1 MGNYLFYF
9 FFSWNILFFLIELF
23 TMKSSVLHIMTF
35 VKITE
40 FDRSLCER
48 LRTHKVFQKDQCFN
62 LNYHKFSIKS
72 YVLDVHPQH
81 MILWRNIENYPFLSF

>member
-1 MGNYLFYF
+1 MKKNGKLPFLFIFFQLEYF
-9 FFSWNILFFLIELF
+9 NFLIELF
-23 TMKSSVLHIMTF
+23 IVKSSVLHIMTF

-72 YVLDVHPQH
+72 YVLDV
-81 MILWRNIENYPFLSF
+81 Y